1 MSVYRVLVAHRG
13 LRVGQLVELDNP
25 VKGYV
30 KEVRDAGPE
39 SGDLGTPEPAVDL
52 PVRRRKTAKTEVVT
66 DVADRTEPGSGPEDS
81 ES

>member
-13 LRVGQLVELDNP
+13 LRVGQVVELDNP

-30 KEVRDAGPE
+30 KEVEDV
-39 SGDLGTPEPAVDL
+39 SGHVDTPDPVVDL
-52 PVRRRKTAKTEVVT
+52 PVRRRTARKTEVT
-66 DVADRTEPGSGPEDS
+66 ADVENRPEPGSGPEDS

>member
-13 LRVGQLVELDNP
+13 LRVGQVVELDNP

-30 KEVRDAGPE
+30 KEVSDVSRNVDSP
-39 SGDLGTPEPAVDL
+39 DPVVDL
-52 PVRRRKTAKTEVVT
+52 PVRRRATSKAK
-66 DVADRTEPGSGPEDS
+66 VANVEDRTEPGDGSQDS